1 MGLLMVMTLALLVYS
16 IAQRRLRKSLAAQNE
31 TLPNQINQPTKT
43 PTMRWIFQLM
53 DGIHYVTLTINGV
66 AQKIIQGWTDIKQK
80 IICLM
85 GKSIMQIY
93 GLNDNANLQL
103 EGSSM

>member
-16 IAQRRLRKSLAAQNE
+16 IAQRRIRNALEENHQ

-53 DGIHYVTLTINGV
+53 DGVHFVQVIIDGVVKTIIHGINEL
-66 AQKIIQGWTDIKQK
+66 KKK
-80 IICLM
+80 
-85 GKSIMQIY
+85 
-93 GLNDNANLQL
+93 
-103 EGSSM
+103 